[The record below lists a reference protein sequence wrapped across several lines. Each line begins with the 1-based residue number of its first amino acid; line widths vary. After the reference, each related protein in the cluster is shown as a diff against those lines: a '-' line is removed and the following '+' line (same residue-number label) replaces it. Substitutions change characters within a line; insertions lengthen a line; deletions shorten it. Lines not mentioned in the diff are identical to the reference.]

1 MPVDYDYDATRAAI
15 AIMTAWVTDDGSS
28 EHGAAETADE
38 YLSGS
43 GMDTGQLLQGFV
55 HLTGLLLTMRQ
66 EQDDVQ
72 PALTL
77 RDLATRPWN
86 RRH

>member
-1 MPVDYDYDATRAAI
+1 MAADYDYGATRAAI
-15 AIMTAWVTDDGSS
+15 AIMTAWVTDDGSGK
-28 EHGAAETADE
+28 HGAAETADE

-43 GMDTGQLLQGFV
+43 NLDTGQLLQGFV
-55 HLTGLLLTMRQ
+55 HLTGLLLTLRQ
-66 EQDDVQ
+66 AEEEVQ

-86 RRH
+86 HLD